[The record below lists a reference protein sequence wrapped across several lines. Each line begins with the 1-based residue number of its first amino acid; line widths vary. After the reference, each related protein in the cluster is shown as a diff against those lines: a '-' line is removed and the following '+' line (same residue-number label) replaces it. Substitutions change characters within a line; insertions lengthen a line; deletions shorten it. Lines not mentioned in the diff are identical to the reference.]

1 MLFKKKKKNSHK
13 DKRFIH
19 STRQIDSNVTGH
31 EEPRAMHPDFTQKLI
46 FRKPA
51 LVEFWCSIKKEHPQL
66 SEKALTLSFIKQL
79 SAWGGAV
86 FRGMNRTTQHNRD
99 SSGSRRV

>member
-1 MLFKKKKKNSHK
+1 MWVKKKDRSMDTNVIKYKK
-13 DKRFIH
+13 
-19 STRQIDSNVTGH
+19 
-31 EEPRAMHPDFTQKLI
+31 FTDIL
-46 FRKPA
+46 A
-51 LVEFWCSIKKEHPQL
+51 EFWCSIKKEHPQL